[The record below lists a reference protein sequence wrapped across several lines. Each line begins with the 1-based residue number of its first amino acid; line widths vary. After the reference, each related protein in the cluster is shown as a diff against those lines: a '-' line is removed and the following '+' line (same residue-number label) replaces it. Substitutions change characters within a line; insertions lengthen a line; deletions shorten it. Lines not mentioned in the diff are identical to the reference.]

1 MVEQYNQLNTQSLST
16 YAESVINKYMHSKKG
31 KSKPIF
37 MVKEHLSHDGYDRH
51 GPESNLWDLYV
62 YTKNNKT
69 DEIIIL
75 NYHWEDWF
83 YHGSNGMG
91 YSGYGLKP
99 YQIINK
105 SNWQY
110 DELIKAIGNS

>member
-1 MVEQYNQLNTQSLST
+1 MVEQYNPLNTLKLST
-16 YAESVINKYMHSKKG
+16 HAESVITKYSKSKKS
-31 KSKPIF
+31 KSNPILY
-37 MVKEHLSHDGYDRH
+37 VKEHLSHDGYDRY

-83 YHGSNGMG
+83 YHGGNS
-91 YSGYGLKP
+91 YRGYGKNP
-99 YQIINK
+99 YEIINK
-105 SNWQY
+105 TNWQY
-110 DELIKAIGNS
+110 DELIKVIGNS